1 MSDMSIHNVLSQ
13 MRAMR
18 AQATENLRG
27 GEAGGVD
34 KVSGGEDFATLMR
47 RAIDG
52 VNDLQKT
59 SRQLETRFEAGDRDV
74 DLTQVMLAD
83 QKASLAFT
91 AVSQVRNKL
100 LTAYQDI
107 MSMPV

>member
-1 MSDMSIHNVLSQ
+1 MSDMNIHDVLSQ
-13 MRAMR
+13 MRTMR
-18 AQATENLRG
+18 TQAAQNLRG
-27 GEAGGVD
+27 QEPGAVVPVGGGD
-34 KVSGGEDFATLMR
+34 DFGSLMR

-52 VNDLQKT
+52 VNALQKT

-91 AVSQVRNKL
+91 AVTEVRNKL
-100 LTAYQDI
+100 VTAYQEI
-107 MSMPV
+107 MNMPV